1 MRALA
6 PGLALLLAA
15 ACANDRPGPE
25 AVSLDTMTA
34 GPPAQAAVTV
44 DSALFAR
51 GLAVHGSRCAECH
64 AVDEPPLTAP
74 VFREIAIRYA
84 QAFTERAEA
93 IDRLVAYTRSPD
105 LGQSQMEKAL
115 IDEWGVMPPQEL
127 PAEELRAVAYFIWE
141 LHRGTAVVDTIPP
154 DTLSR

>member
-6 PGLALLLAA
+6 PGFAILLAA
-15 ACANDRPGPE
+15 ACGTDRPGSGT
-25 AVSLDTMTA
+25 VSLDTMSA
-34 GPPAQAAVTV
+34 APPAQAAMTV

-51 GLAVHGSRCAECH
+51 GLAVHGARCAECH
-64 AVDEPPLTAP
+64 ALVEPPLTAP
-74 VFREIAIRYA
+74 VFREIALRYA

-115 IDEWGVMPPQEL
+115 IDEWGVMPPQDL
-127 PAEELRAVAYFIWE
+127 PIEELRAVAYFIWE
-141 LHRGTAVVDTIPP
+141 LHRDTAVVDTIPSE
-154 DTLSR
+154 TLSR